1 MKGLAKVFIIIGTI
15 FNFWAIIPIFTAHL
29 ALKKLRT
36 ATDKSELTVP
46 AILAMFFNGI
56 LGGIFMLLVS
66 DSELAENS
74 NKIISSK
81 AEEAEV
87 EVESAE

>member
-1 MKGLAKVFIIIGTI
+1 MSNYSYFYSASSF
-15 FNFWAIIPIFTAHL
+15 
-29 ALKKLRT
+29 KKLRT

-81 AEEAEV
+81 AQEV
-87 EVESAE
+87 EVEVEPAE